1 MKNSLHINS
10 LLGLLLSFLFIQANA
25 QNNDCV
31 QCSGSVAT
39 GDNASAIGKNTTAS
53 GNNALAGGYNTTAS
67 GSNSFAF
74 GYGSTATKSTTVAIG
89 NNATASGI
97 GSFAFGSHVKATA
110 QNAFVFGAGTTENYP
125 LTNSTPNS
133 IAFGVNSNKPTLLI
147 TMATNN
153 NFTGKVGLGKVT
165 NPQTKLHI
173 KADSNEDAGLFLE
186 PENKKT
192 RKAFI
197 QLFDSDHQ
205 ISVDNNLNMTLNAGA
220 GNMGFQ
226 GISYNFGNP
235 KESMIRLYTSEK
247 PAIYFNA
254 QRTPKGEI
262 RDSETSSYAIDFNKE
277 ALSIRSAVYQ
287 SPRGSEITNWRNA
300 VIIDTDGKIGIGTEK
315 TVDNYT
321 LAVNGGIIS
330 TKVYI
335 KEVNQWPDHVFTE
348 SHELMDLHQLKT
360 YLTDHKHLPGVPSE
374 AEVTG
379 HGYDLNEMQCILLE
393 KIEEMTR
400 YILLLQDEID
410 QLSANSQDKNILFTY
425 DENGNRISRSV
436 TFKRISKPGQEN
448 VVHNDPIYELFPNPT
463 HGKFTLALKETAKQE
478 QLHLLLLTSTGTVI
492 EEHDIAGNSHEFDLS
507 HKPNGIYLLEVQS
520 KEGAETWK
528 VIKN

>member
-1 MKNSLHINS
+1 MKNTLHHNII
-10 LLGLLLSFLFIQANA
+10 LGLFLSFLVIHANA

-74 GYGSTATKSTTVAIG
+74 GYGSTATKSTTAAIG
-89 NNATASGI
+89 NNATAAGI

-147 TMATNN
+147 TMSTNN
-153 NFTGKVGLGKVT
+153 NYTGKVSIGKVT
-165 NPQTKLHI
+165 TPQTKLHI

-186 PENKKT
+186 PENKT
-192 RKAFI
+192 MRKAFI
-197 QLFDSDHQ
+197 QLFDNSHQ
-205 ISVDNNLNMTLNAGA
+205 ITVDNTLNLTVNAGT
-220 GNMGFQ
+220 GNMAFQ
-226 GISYNFGNP
+226 GNSYNFGNP
-235 KESMIRLYTSEK
+235 KEPMIRLYTNEK

-277 ALSIRSAVYQ
+277 ALSIRNAVYQ
-287 SPRGSEITNWRNA
+287 SPRGSEITNWKNA

-315 TVDNYT
+315 TVENYT

-330 TKVYI
+330 TKVFI

-348 SHELMDLHQLKT
+348 NHELMDLHQLKT
-360 YLTDHKHLPGVPSE
+360 YLNDNKHLPGVPSQ
-374 AEVTG
+374 AEVTSN
-379 HGYDLNEMQCILLE
+379 GYDLNEMQYILLE

-410 QLSANSQDKNILFTY
+410 ELKATSQDKTVLFTY
-425 DENGNRISRSV
+425 DENGNRISRSIS
-436 TFKRISKPGQEN
+436 FKRVITQGEEN
-448 VVHNDPIYELFPNPT
+448 VVLKDPMYELFPNPT
-463 HGKFTLALKETAKQE
+463 QGKFTLALKENATQE
-478 QLHLLLLTSTGTVI
+478 KLHIILLSSNGAVI
-492 EEHDIAGNSHEFDLS
+492 EEHDITGNAHEFDLS